1 MNALDLFC
9 AVLLVSSIV
18 AGWRFGFVRRVVGW
32 LGMAVGVLAAS
43 WLLPRVLDA
52 TDPTS
57 SPSRFLVG
65 AAVLLAGAAVGQA
78 LGAPIG
84 ARLHR
89 AVGAAKLGPADAV
102 LGSFVAVLGLVV
114 GLWILLPTMAD
125 VPGWPAR
132 QARTSAV
139 ARTIDRTLGSPPAVL
154 DGLSQALG
162 LEGLPRVFADLGTAP
177 DDVAPPTELALGP
190 EVLARAEAS
199 TVKVVGPACDRL
211 QTGSGFVVGE
221 RLVLTNAHV
230 VAGTESLR
238 VETSTGTR
246 AQAELVAFDPL
257 HDLALLRVPALGA
270 APLPLSDAAAGD
282 VGAALGY
289 PRGGPLTVAPY
300 RVASVIEADGRD
312 IYDRERVRRRIL
324 IVGADLAPGDS
335 GGPLVDPT
343 GAVAGVS
350 FAIAPDRPGVA
361 YAIANDQVRE
371 LLSQPRDGRVSSGP
385 CTR

>member
-1 MNALDLFC
+1 MNPLDLFC
-9 AVLLVSSIV
+9 ILLAVSSLV

-32 LGMAVGVLAAS
+32 IGMAAGVLGAS

-52 TDPTS
+52 TDPATS
-57 SPSRFLVG
+57 SSRFLVG

-78 LGAPIG
+78 VGAPVG

-89 AVGAAKLGPADAV
+89 AVGEARLGVADAA

-132 QARTSAV
+132 QARSSAV
-139 ARTIDRTLGSPPAVL
+139 ARTIDRMLGSPPAVL
-154 DGLSQALG
+154 DGLSVALG
-162 LEGLPRVFADLGTAP
+162 LEGLPRVFADLG
-177 DDVAPPTELALGP
+177 VAPEAAAPPAEVALAP
-190 EVLARAEAS
+190 EVVARAEAS

-211 QTGSGFVVGE
+211 QTGSGFVVE
-221 RLVLTNAHV
+221 DRLVLTNAHV

-238 VETSTGTR
+238 VETSAGTR

-257 HDLALLRVPALGA
+257 HDLALMRVPALEA
-270 APLPLSDAAAGD
+270 DPLPLSDAEAGD
-282 VGAALGY
+282 VGAAFGY

-300 RVASVIEADGRD
+300 RVGSTIEAVGRD

-324 IVGADLAPGDS
+324 VVGADLAPGDS
-335 GGPLVDPT
+335 GGPLVDPD
-343 GAVAGVS
+343 GAVAGVA

-361 YAIANDQVRE
+361 YAIANDQVRR
-371 LLSQPRDGRVSSGP
+371 LLAAPRGGAVSSGP
-385 CTR
+385 CIR